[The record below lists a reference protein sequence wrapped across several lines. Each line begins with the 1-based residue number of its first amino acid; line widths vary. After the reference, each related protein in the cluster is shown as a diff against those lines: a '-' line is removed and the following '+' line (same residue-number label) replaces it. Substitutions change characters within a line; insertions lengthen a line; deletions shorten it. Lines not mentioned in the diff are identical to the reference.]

1 MSKKVIIITGA
12 SSGIGM
18 ALAKEYD
25 KEGVNIVLAARSED
39 KLVEIAS
46 GLKNEVLVVKTDVSV
61 QADCENLVNKTIEK
75 FGRIDILINN
85 AGVSMRALIVDT
97 EIDVIK
103 KVMDINFWGT
113 VYCTKYAMPYILKTK
128 GSVVAV
134 SSIAGFKG
142 LPARVAYSSS
152 KFAIHGF
159 IDVLR
164 MENLKTGVHVLLV
177 APGFTQSEI
186 RKKALLGDGSIQGE
200 TPRKEEKMMTAQRV
214 AQRIVRAIGKRKRK
228 EIMTAQGKTVFFL
241 NNIVPKVLD
250 KLIYRGMAKEPNSP
264 FK

>member
-1 MSKKVIIITGA
+1 MNKKVVIITGA
-12 SSGIGM
+12 SSGIGL

-25 KEGVNIVLAARSED
+25 KKDINIVIAARNLD
-39 KLVEIAS
+39 KLTELQKY
-46 GLKNEVLVVKTDVSV
+46 LKNESLALKIDVSS
-61 QADCENLVNKTIEK
+61 QSDCKNLITKTIEK

-85 AGVSMRALIVDT
+85 AGISMRSLIIDT
-97 EIDVIK
+97 EIEVIK
-103 KVMDINFWGT
+103 KVMDVNYWGT
-113 VYCTKYAMPYILKTK
+113 VYCTKYALPHILETK
-128 GSVVAV
+128 GSIIAV

-177 APGFTQSEI
+177 APGFTHTEI
-186 RKKALLGDGSIQGE
+186 RKNALLGDGSKQGE
-200 TPRKEEKMMTAQRV
+200 TPRNEDKMMSAKKV
-214 AQRIVRAIGKRKRK
+214 AKIITKAVDKRKRK
-228 EIMTAQGKTVFFL
+228 KILTVQGKTVFFL

-250 KLIYRGMAKEPNSP
+250 KLIYNGIAKEPNSP
-264 FK
+264 LK